1 MKNADLSTLPKV
13 LFFKITYGKIYKR
26 EIETMNEDVNLQIK
40 YEEEDQK
47 IPSSKS
53 LAKK

>member
-1 MKNADLSTLPKV
+1 MQIFQLYQKLCSSKSLV
-13 LFFKITYGKIYKR
+13 VKIYKR